1 MLSIRMGLTLKAR
14 SCLVGGGRK
23 NGCQPNE
30 FG

>member
-14 SCLVGGGRK
+14 GCLVGGGRK
-23 NGCQPNE
+23 NGGQPNE